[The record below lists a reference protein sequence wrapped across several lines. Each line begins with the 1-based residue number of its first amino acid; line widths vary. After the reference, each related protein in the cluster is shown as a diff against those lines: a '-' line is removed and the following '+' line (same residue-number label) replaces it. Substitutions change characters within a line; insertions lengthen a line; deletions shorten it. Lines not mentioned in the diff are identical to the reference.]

1 MSQGLQQK
9 ERIGV
14 PGNAE
19 KEIPQMDDHR
29 RSGMMVLRSHGVVM
43 TARRSIA
50 ARIPAGEQSM
60 SECMVSLSG
69 TLIRKLITR
78 RDESQE
84 DTTGVM
90 WPRR

>member
-29 RSGMMVLRSHGVVM
+29 RSGMMVLRSHGVAM
-43 TARRSIA
+43 TARRNIVA
-50 ARIPAGEQSM
+50 KIPAGEESM
-60 SECMVSLSG
+60 SEYMVNLSEI
-69 TLIRKLITR
+69 LIRKLTTR

-84 DTTGVM
+84 DTTGAM
-90 WPRR
+90 WPSG